1 MKSYVVALLLV
12 VGILGGFYGGYKIGH
27 NSVTASASTGSN
39 NTGSR
44 TGTGGGFGGF
54 GGGGRGGGGVAAACP
69 SPGAPTPSPGG
80 NAVAR
85 GAISDLT
92 SNSLTINLSACDVK
106 VTFGPSVQVSKTT
119 AGSTTDLKDNLTITV
134 IGVRQADGSIKATTI
149 QIGGAVFG
157 NPAGGGAQASPGG
170 G

>member
-1 MKSYVVALLLV
+1 VKSYVIALLLL

-27 NSVTASASTGSN
+27 NGVTASASTEGS

-44 TGTGGGFGGF
+44 TAGGGFGGF
-54 GGGGRGGGGVAAACP
+54 GGATRGGGPAACP
-69 SPGAPTPSPGG
+69 SPGAPSPSPGG

-85 GAISDLT
+85 GTVTDLT
-92 SNSLTINLSACDVK
+92 SSSLTITLQACDVK
-106 VTFGPSVQVSKTT
+106 ITFGPTVQVSKTT
-119 AGSTTDLKDNLTITV
+119 AGSTSDLKDNLTITV

-157 NPAGGGAQASPGG
+157 GPGGGAQASPGG

>member
-1 MKSYVVALLLV
+1 MKSYVIALLLV
-12 VGILGGFYGGYKIGH
+12 VGILGGFYGGYKLGH

-54 GGGGRGGGGVAAACP
+54 GGGTRGGGGGGAAACP
-69 SPGAPTPSPGG
+69 SPGAPSPSPGG

-92 SNSLTINLSACDVK
+92 SSSLTISLSACDVK
-106 VTFGPSVQVSKTT
+106 VTFGSNVQVSKTT
-119 AGSTTDLKDNLTITV
+119 PGSTSDLKDNLTITV

-149 QIGGAVFG
+149 QIGNGAFG
-157 NPAGGGAQASPGG
+157 NPGGGAQASPGAG
-170 G
+170 

>member
-1 MKSYVVALLLV
+1 VKPYVIALLLV

-44 TGTGGGFGGF
+44 SPGGFGGF
-54 GGGGRGGGGVAAACP
+54 GGGTRGGGGAAAACP
-69 SPGAPTPSPGG
+69 SPGAPSPSPGG

-85 GAISDLT
+85 GTVTDLT
-92 SNSLTINLSACDVK
+92 SSSLTITLSACDVK
-106 VTFGPSVQVSKTT
+106 ITFGPTVQVSKTT
-119 AGSTTDLKDNLTITV
+119 AGSTSDLKDNTTITV

-149 QIGGAVFG
+149 QIGGGGFG
-157 NPAGGGAQASPGG
+157 NPQASPGAG
-170 G
+170 

>member
-1 MKSYVVALLLV
+1 VKPYVIALLLV

-44 TGTGGGFGGF
+44 SPGGFGGF
-54 GGGGRGGGGVAAACP
+54 GGGTRGGGGAAAACP
-69 SPGAPTPSPGG
+69 SPGAPSPSPGG

-85 GAISDLT
+85 GTVTDLT
-92 SNSLTINLSACDVK
+92 SSSLTITLSACDVK
-106 VTFGPSVQVSKTT
+106 ITFGPTVQVSKTT
-119 AGSTTDLKDNLTITV
+119 AGSTSDLKDNTTITV

-157 NPAGGGAQASPGG
+157 NPGAQASPAGG
-170 G
+170 